1 MWLLSV
7 SRTSSHARATAI
19 AVGLGF
25 GVGIGAAA
33 VFGIPARRRIR
44 MEHQP
49 TFDQTAY
56 TPPSTGW
63 RWWQHPSATSAT
75 RSSCDCGHSRN
86 FIADAVDNVLD
97 SVVNILMETGGFP
110 SLPTTQLNSTQRNS
124 TRRNPH
130 LFLSELEQSGL
141 FSSKLICSRGSG
153 FFVSEDGKIL
163 TNAHVVQDY
172 AENSKII
179 VTTSDGLEYDARIF
193 AVDFMSDLAVIEVLP
208 TAGTTLP
215 SWKPCPARRA
225 GEWVVSIGN
234 PFGLQHTITAGV
246 VSSQRRKS
254 AEIGGRDWR
263 VEYIQTDCV
272 VHTGSSGGPL
282 INLDGEVIGINTIRA
297 DKEGISFAIKIRHS
311 MEMIQQ
317 LMQVGKIIRPW
328 FGFAVVSL
336 SPSVWQ
342 RLRSKTPPHLLPKT
356 DAGVLITSVDPGSPA
371 ANAGCVAGDVIVEA
385 NKTAVVSAS
394 QLLKVV
400 GLDVHGPVHL
410 KIHRKVAT
418 EVDGVIHYEPTDID
432 VLVHPQAV

>member
-56 TPPSTGW
+56 TTPSTGW
-63 RWWQHPSATSAT
+63 RWWQHPSATSTT

-97 SVVNILMETGGFP
+97 SVVNILMET
-110 SLPTTQLNSTQRNS
+110 
-124 TRRNPH
+124 
-130 LFLSELEQSGL
+130 EQSGL